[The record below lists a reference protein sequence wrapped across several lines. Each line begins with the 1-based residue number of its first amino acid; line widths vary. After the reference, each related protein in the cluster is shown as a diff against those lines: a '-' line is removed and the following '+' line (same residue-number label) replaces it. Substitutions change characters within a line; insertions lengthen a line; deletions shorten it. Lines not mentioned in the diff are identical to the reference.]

1 MPEPRGIQ
9 TRKKKS
15 GVYFFDAEVLQE
27 LLREQGL
34 SAHEFKKKLLME
46 DKTKDKVIR
55 GMGVQDAIVDKVLN
69 VLGVETR
76 TGLVFA
82 EGEDRESHFSPA
94 LRRSGIQEWEVEP
107 PLTPV
112 LTTTN
117 GLQYRVYRLKHR
129 HQQERLGRG
138 KRYEFWHLSDDA
150 KSTLRELLIRHPK
163 VCDRVGPHPQIPLCY
178 GTFPEPDAKAWWV
191 IDRWTEGKS
200 LREILTSQSPFATD
214 ELRRLARET
223 ATGLCALH
231 RAGIIRRELSP
242 DGILVADESGQT
254 LLTDFEL
261 AKLLDG
267 SPSVSRDWPANPYRA
282 PEVGEAIIDEQAD
295 IFSWG
300 RVVIHA
306 AIGNLPAVGTEADS
320 LAKVKLPTGIR
331 SLLISSVKPRK
342 SQRPASMADVLTIVE
357 RWK

>member
-1 MPEPRGIQ
+1 MSEPRSVQ
-9 TRKKKS
+9 TRKKKA
-15 GVYFFDAEVLQE
+15 GVYFFDAEVLHE

-46 DKTKDKVIR
+46 DKTKDKVVR
-55 GMGVQDAIVDKVLN
+55 GIGVQDAIVEKVLN
-69 VLGVETR
+69 VLGTKRR
-76 TGLVFA
+76 TGLVYA

-94 LRRSGIQEWEVEP
+94 LRRSGIQEWLVEP
-107 PLTPV
+107 PITPV

-129 HQQERLGRG
+129 HQSERLGRG

-150 KSTLRELLIRHPK
+150 NTSLRELLIRHPK
-163 VCDRVGPHPQIPLCY
+163 VCDRVGMHPQIPVCY

-191 IDRWTEGKS
+191 IDRWNEGKS
-200 LREILTSQSPFATD
+200 LREILASETPLAA
-214 ELRRLARET
+214 EALRRLARET
-223 ATGLCALH
+223 AAGLCALH

-242 DGILVADESGQT
+242 DGILVADEGGQI

-267 SPSVSRDWPANPYRA
+267 SPSVSRDWAANPYRA
-282 PEVGEAIIDEQAD
+282 PEVGEAAIDEQAD
-295 IFSWG
+295 IFSWA

-306 AIGNLPAVGTEADS
+306 SLGSLPKGGCETDALAKAKLPA
-320 LAKVKLPTGIR
+320 GIR
-331 SLLISSVKPRK
+331 ALLISCVKPRK
-342 SQRPASMADVLTIVE
+342 SQRPATMAEVLATVE